1 MEFMQ
6 INSLFATKICQS
18 LFSFGIVGAKEKSYQ
33 KRKAP
38 QMGGAALHPASFW
51 KSLTKTFSYG
61 VTQSLCASL
70 FVLFLIRLNALHA
83 GGEFEAV
90 NFAALHRAKNAIT
103 QAVVLAVEL

>member
-1 MEFMQ
+1 MNLFSKRFRRQGRGALVASRTRRNKASAFLFVNLFFAPLLCKEKAAMEFMQ

-61 VTQSLCASL
+61 VT
-70 FVLFLIRLNALHA
+70 
-83 GGEFEAV
+83 
-90 NFAALHRAKNAIT
+90 
-103 QAVVLAVEL
+103 